1 MQLWWLISI
10 DWPVRVMVMT
20 ILLLL
25 IGIQKDLVVVEA
37 AQHVHADADGFV
49 KEFEVQKVEKE
60 EVVILNERTVR

>member
-25 IGIQKDLVVVEA
+25 IGIQKDLAVVEA

-49 KEFEVQKVEKE
+49 K
-60 EVVILNERTVR
+60 